1 MAAPG
6 ASSPYYPLPKRKPK
20 KLRGRV
26 SELTAEPVRH
36 KSNSTSTLF
45 VNSTV
50 SQPDLD
56 QLLRCVA
63 LKLFRHIEDGQSTE
77 EKVYFDIFDERIHPI
92 ANDDPDLDEAPQ
104 DEEVYNF
111 INTIFKTERLS
122 AECAIMMLAYIERI
136 RTSAK
141 VTMDSTNWR
150 RVLLSTLILASKVW
164 EDQAVWNVDFLS
176 VFPNVDVKDLGQ
188 LEKVLL
194 RLIQYNVSLSASVY
208 AQYYFE
214 LRSLAEEN
222 EQTLPLKPL
231 DKEGAR
237 RLETRSQTEEDKA
250 KERFASEKMPRSKS
264 LNEMQGS
271 LKSPPVILN

>member
-1 MAAPG
+1 M
-6 ASSPYYPLPKRKPK
+6 
-20 KLRGRV
+20 
-26 SELTAEPVRH
+26 
-36 KSNSTSTLF
+36 
-45 VNSTV
+45 
-50 SQPDLD
+50 
-56 QLLRCVA
+56 
-63 LKLFRHIEDGQSTE
+63 
-77 EKVYFDIFDERIHPI
+77 
-92 ANDDPDLDEAPQ
+92 
-104 DEEVYNF
+104 
-111 INTIFKTERLS
+111 
-122 AECAIMMLAYIERI
+122 
-136 RTSAK
+136 
-141 VTMDSTNWR
+141 
-150 RVLLSTLILASKVW
+150 
-164 EDQAVWNVDFLS
+164 DFLS

-222 EQTLPLKPL
+222 EETLPLRPL

-250 KERFASEKMPRSKS
+250 KEEFGVDKMSRSKS

>member
-6 ASSPYYPLPKRKPK
+6 SPYYPLPKRKPK

-26 SELTAEPVRH
+26 SELSEDQVRH
-36 KSNSTSTLF
+36 KSNSTSTLY

-50 SQPDLD
+50 SQPDID

-63 LKLFRHIEDGQSTE
+63 LKLYHHIQDGQSTA

-92 ANDDPDLDEAPQ
+92 ANDDPDLTIAPET
-104 DEEVYNF
+104 DAVYTF

-208 AQYYFE
+208 ANYYFE

-222 EQTLPLKPL
+222 EETLPLRPL
-231 DKEGAR
+231 DKEGAK

-250 KERFASEKMPRSKS
+250 KERFADEKMSRSKS
-264 LNEMQGS
+264 LNEMDGS